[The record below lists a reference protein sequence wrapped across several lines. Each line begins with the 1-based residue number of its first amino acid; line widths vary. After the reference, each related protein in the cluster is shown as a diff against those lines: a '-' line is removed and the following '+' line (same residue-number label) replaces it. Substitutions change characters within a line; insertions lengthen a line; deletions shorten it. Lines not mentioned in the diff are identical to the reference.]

1 MYGPLLVLEPGTH
14 YDPEHDLNV
23 VVSVGNYPPFGQL
36 LLVNGSPE
44 PLPLRLKTGESYRLR
59 LINITTDESDT
70 RVRLVSGNLPTRW
83 KLLAQ
88 DGADLP
94 AARQQ
99 LAAADID
106 LTVGSTRDVEIRSE
120 VAGDMELQVVA
131 PLFGAEVV
139 VPIRYVAP
147 K

>member
-1 MYGPLLVLEPGTH
+1 VLEPGAR
-14 YDPEHDLNV
+14 YDPDHDRNV
-23 VVSVGNYPPFGQL
+23 VVSLGDYPPFGQL
-36 LLVNGSPE
+36 LVVNGSPE
-44 PLPLRLKTGESYRLR
+44 PFPLELKTGEAYRLR
-59 LINITTDESDT
+59 LINITTDESDL
-70 RVRLVSGNLPTRW
+70 RVKLISAKLPTEW
-83 KLLAQ
+83 KLIAQ

-99 LAAADID
+99 IVIADIG

-120 VAGDMELQVVA
+120 VAGDIELQVGA
-131 PLFGAEVV
+131 PLFGASVV